1 MPGAYSPNLSI
12 AMESR
17 ARLSSTTLAFHA
29 SRIVI
34 DLGVLFVLASLSLTY
49 VAAPGGDRSAMALDA
64 LPALLLVAPIFAV
77 TLLPDHTRP
86 LPPAR
91 GLGALVLGLA
101 AFPYAVVKYF
111 DAVVLADTL
120 GGSLAL
126 GVRLLV
132 FGAFVVIV
140 GVVIGLLRSWM
151 GLSSGGSPTRST
163 ARPQRSPEQP
173 LTAAEQSRAPPPP
186 EPWRNQAHSVTRS
199 STLSRYPR
207 SATTNHRRVG
217 SRVSS
222 TTARPIASPS
232 RHPTTRGIGPPVPDR
247 APLASGHD
255 LRSGRRGSCDALS
268 LRHAAGSRHPQRR
281 RCRGLASVDPPVA
294 CRARRCDR

>member
-1 MPGAYSPNLSI
+1 MGQGPHARRRAGVGAPARVWRNVPDAWCLVPTPPNLSI

-86 LPPAR
+86 LPRPVAW
-91 GLGALVLGLA
+91 GALVLGLA

-163 ARPQRSPEQP
+163 ARPQRSPGAAAHRSRTEPRPTPARAVAESSPFGDP
-173 LTAAEQSRAPPPP
+173 LFDSLEVP
-186 EPWRNQAHSVTRS
+186 EIRHDE
-199 STLSRYPR
+199 
-207 SATTNHRRVG
+207 
-217 SRVSS
+217 
-222 TTARPIASPS
+222 SPS
-232 RHPTTRGIGPPVPDR
+232 SRQPGLVYDGASDRIAEPAPDNARDRPTGP
-247 APLASGHD
+247 
-255 LRSGRRGSCDALS
+255 
-268 LRHAAGSRHPQRR
+268 
-281 RCRGLASVDPPVA
+281 
-294 CRARRCDR
+294 